1 MGGRPVSPGWMS
13 ATSRSIGAQSINPA
27 IRSSRALR
35 PNPAGSSASTK
46 LT

>member
-1 MGGRPVSPGWMS
+1 MDLRNKPLD
-13 ATSRSIGAQSINPA
+13 RCQSINLA

>member
-1 MGGRPVSPGWMS
+1 MDVRNKPLDRCPV
-13 ATSRSIGAQSINPA
+13 NPA

-35 PNPAGSSASTK
+35 PNLAGSSASTK